1 MLLILTMKNTN
12 ITKTKPLF
20 FINNVDINKIV
31 LSNKVLFG
39 EIGFKYFIGQK
50 IRRLCIFLPK
60 MSAYRTD
67 FDE

>member
-39 EIGFKYFIGQK
+39 EIGFKYFIG
-50 IRRLCIFLPK
+50 
-60 MSAYRTD
+60 
-67 FDE
+67 